1 MLLLTSHRIA
11 RQTENSE
18 NWDPLVQQSESGAA
32 HNLGSRDMCR
42 CLFTLLPSWKRTHFM
57 CAELIFSRSYI
68 LHTPT
73 SPTLQQSLL
82 FSILNVDSVEVWLDD
97 GISSSLAQGNPRY
110 LFIHHHFNCQC
121 FDPEWITVDFITA
134 PLSCEL
140 CLLFPFQPNRI
151 TRGNLQIVKSV
162 NLSATGDW
170 GRAIKSPTRS
180 HSVVVSE
187 ISTTTEQKKNGF
199 GFVYG
204 DNIYFLCFTDSTNSR
219 RVRIAPL
226 LLTLAMHPTWPTDH
240 RRASSHGCFPL
251 QVFRFLSFSRHLL
264 LPCFD
269 TANRIYNHLYVFRTS

>member
-57 CAELIFSRSYI
+57 CAELIFSRIHI

-97 GISSSLAQGNPRY
+97 GISSVLAQGNPRY

-187 ISTTTEQKKNGF
+187 ISTTTEQKKNTAAVLF
-199 GFVYG
+199 MVTIFISSVSL
-204 DNIYFLCFTDSTNSR
+204 IP
-219 RVRIAPL
+219 RIHGESEL
-226 LLTLAMHPTWPTDH
+226 LHFCWHLPCIQRDRPTTAVHLPTDV
-240 RRASSHGCFPL
+240 SHYK
-251 QVFRFLSFSRHLL
+251 
-264 LPCFD
+264 CFD
-269 TANRIYNHLYVFRTS
+269 FWVLADTCCYLVLTPLIEFTTICVFRTS